1 MKMKVVNVLFETV
14 SIVSLT
20 ALIIKYGITAYSL
33 GVISSMS
40 AMLFVIF
47 KDFESLSTEIETEKM
62 TIKELKGK
70 YYPEYQYIVID
81 TKRDDIFLC
90 KTYEDA
96 RKKRISLITHGKLSV
111 CIKNLGEL

>member
-1 MKMKVVNVLFETV
+1 MKLKAMNVLFEVV

-20 ALIIKYGITAYSL
+20 ALITKYGITAYSL

-40 AMLFVIF
+40 AMLFVMF
-47 KDFESLSTEIETEKM
+47 KDFESSSTEIETEKL
-62 TIKELKGK
+62 TIKEIKEK

-81 TKRDDIFLC
+81 TKRDNIFLC

-96 RKKRISLITHGKLSV
+96 RKKRISMIAHGKLSV

>member
-1 MKMKVVNVLFETV
+1 MKLKAMNVLFETV
-14 SIVSLT
+14 SVASL
-20 ALIIKYGITAYSL
+20 AMLITKYGMTAYSL
-33 GVISSMS
+33 GVISSIS
-40 AMLFVIF
+40 AMLFVMF
-47 KDFESLSTEIETEKM
+47 KDFESSSTEIETEKL
-62 TIKELKGK
+62 TIKELKEK

-96 RKKRISLITHGKLSV
+96 RKKRISMIAHGKLSV

>member
-1 MKMKVVNVLFETV
+1 MKLKAMNVLFEVV

-20 ALIIKYGITAYSL
+20 ALITKYGITAYSL

-40 AMLFVIF
+40 AMLFVMF
-47 KDFESLSTEIETEKM
+47 KDFESSSMEITNEKL
-62 TIKELKGK
+62 TLAEVKKK
-70 YYPEYQYIVID
+70 YYPEYKYAVINL
-81 TKRDDIFLC
+81 KESQMCLC

-96 RKKRISLITHGKLSV
+96 RKKRISLIAHGKLSV

>member
-1 MKMKVVNVLFETV
+1 MKLKAMNVLFEAV

-20 ALIIKYGITAYSL
+20 VLITKYGMTAYSL

-40 AMLFVIF
+40 AMLFVMF
-47 KDFESLSTEIETEKM
+47 KDFESSSTEITNEKL
-62 TIKELKGK
+62 TLAEVKKK
-70 YYPEYQYIVID
+70 YYPEYQYIIID

-96 RKKRISLITHGKLSV
+96 RKERISLIAHGKLSV
-111 CIKNLGEL
+111 SIKNLGEL